1 MVGIILAS
9 HGGFAEGIHQ
19 SAEMIFGPQDEFE
32 SCILNPDEGPD
43 DIKRKL
49 NEAVASFDDQT
60 EILAFAT
67 ALFLKR
73 KKFCPPRSAA
83 GTACTAR
90 AVACKQF

>member
-19 SAEMIFGPQDEFE
+19 SAEMIFGPQAEFE
-32 SCILNPDEGPD
+32 SCILKPDEGPD

-60 EILAFAT
+60 EIL
-67 ALFLKR
+67 FLVDITDWDDGLR
-73 KKFCPPRSAA
+73 YFFSRFN
-83 GTACTAR
+83 
-90 AVACKQF
+90 CKTMAQSFND